1 MGFFRR
7 WQEAVMP
14 RQRRLDLPGVPQ
26 HVIQRGNNRQPCFLR
41 EQDYRCYLSQL
52 DEAARAQGCRL
63 HAYVLMTNHVH
74 LLMTPEVA
82 GAVARTIQSLG
93 RRYVGYFN
101 ATYRRSG
108 TLWEGR
114 YKSCL
119 VDSERYLL
127 ACYRYIEL
135 NPVRA
140 AMVEVPGDYAW
151 SSYRAN
157 AQGRAD
163 RLVSP
168 HDEYARLG
176 TTVDERCAAYR
187 ALFLEAIGEDRM
199 SEIRAYVQQQRALGA
214 SRFQAVIEAELKCV
228 ATVRPRGWQPGKPR
242 DSGRRAQ

>member
-1 MGFFRR
+1 MGFVR

-26 HVIQRGNNRQPCFLR
+26 HIIQRGNNRQPCFLR

-52 DEAARAQGCRL
+52 DEAAQAQGCRL

-74 LLMTPEVA
+74 LLMTPEVV
-82 GAVARTIQSLG
+82 GAVARTMQCLG

-127 ACYRYIEL
+127 TCYRYIEL

-140 AMVEVPGDYAW
+140 AMVETPGDYAW

-157 AQGRAD
+157 AQGRQD
-163 RLVSP
+163 RLVYP
-168 HDEYARLG
+168 HDPPSLIAIDKNFFILSRDRLH
-176 TTVDERCAAYR
+176 TRE
-187 ALFLEAIGEDRM
+187 GE
-199 SEIRAYVQQQRALGA
+199 
-214 SRFQAVIEAELKCV
+214 
-228 ATVRPRGWQPGKPR
+228 
-242 DSGRRAQ
+242 

>member
-1 MGFFRR
+1 
-7 WQEAVMP
+7 MP

-52 DEAARAQGCRL
+52 GEAALACDCRI

-82 GAVARTIQSLG
+82 GAVARTMQSLG

-127 ACYRYIEL
+127 TCYRYIEL

-140 AMVEVPGDYAW
+140 AMVVAPGDYVW
-151 SSYRAN
+151 SSYHSN
-157 AQGRAD
+157 AEGQLD
-163 RLVSP
+163 RLVHP
-168 HDEYARLG
+168 HDEYAQLG
-176 TTVDERCAAYR
+176 ITVEERCAAYR
-187 ALFLEAIGEDRM
+187 ALFHEAIGEDRM
-199 SEIRAYVQQQRALGA
+199 NEIRAYVQQQRALGTR
-214 SRFQAVIEAELKCV
+214 RFQAGIEAELQRV
-228 ATVRPRGWQPGKPR
+228 ATVRPRGRQPTRPPSVGHKR
-242 DSGRRAQ
+242 

>member
-1 MGFFRR
+1 M
-7 WQEAVMP
+7 A
-14 RQRRLDLPGVPQ
+14 RLARVSVAGYPY

-41 EQDYRCYLSQL
+41 EQDYRCYLTQL
-52 DEAARAQGCRL
+52 DDAAQAQGCRI

-74 LLMTPEVA
+74 LLLTPAGA
-82 GAVARTIQSLG
+82 GAVARTMQSLG

-127 ACYRYIEL
+127 TCYRYIEL

-140 AMVEVPGDYAW
+140 AMVVAPGDYAW

-157 AQGRAD
+157 AEGKID
-163 RLVSP
+163 RLIHP

-176 TTVDERCAAYR
+176 ATVAERCAAYR
-187 ALFLEAIGEDRM
+187 TLFLEAIGEDRM
-199 SEIRAYVQQQRALGA
+199 HEIRAYVQQQRALGT
-214 SRFQAVIEAELKCV
+214 SRFQHAIEAELQRV
-228 ATVRPRGWQPGKPR
+228 ATVRPRGWPPGKSRETKPDR
-242 DSGRRAQ
+242 E

>member
-1 MGFFRR
+1 
-7 WQEAVMP
+7 MP

-52 DEAARAQGCRL
+52 GEAALACGCRI

-74 LLMTPEVA
+74 LLMTPEAA
-82 GAVARTIQSLG
+82 GAVARAMQSLG

-101 ATYRRSG
+101 GTYRRSG

-127 ACYRYIEL
+127 TCYRYIEL

-140 AMVEVPGDYAW
+140 AMVVAPDDYVW

-157 AQGRAD
+157 AGGRPD
-163 RLVSP
+163 GLIHP
-168 HDEYARLG
+168 HDEYAQLG
-176 TTVDERCAAYR
+176 RTVEERCAAYR
-187 ALFLEAIGEDRM
+187 ALFLEVIGEDRM
-199 SEIRAYVQQQRALGA
+199 NEIRAYVQQQRALGT
-214 SRFQAVIEAELKCV
+214 SRFQAAIEVELQRV
-228 ATVRPRGWQPGKPR
+228 ATLRPRGRQPTR
-242 DSGRRAQ
+242 SSSSGLERQ

>member
-1 MGFFRR
+1 
-7 WQEAVMP
+7 MP
-14 RQRRLDLPGVPQ
+14 RQRRLDLAGVPQ

-52 DEAARAQGCRL
+52 DDAARAHACRI

-74 LLMTPEVA
+74 LLMTPQVA
-82 GAVARTIQSLG
+82 GAVARTMQSLG

-127 ACYRYIEL
+127 TCYRYIEL

-140 AMVEVPGDYAW
+140 AMVAAPGDYAW
-151 SSYRAN
+151 SSYCAN
-157 AQGRAD
+157 ADGVAD
-163 RLVSP
+163 RLVQP

-176 TTVDERCAAYR
+176 ATLDERCTAYR

-199 SEIRAYVQQQRALGA
+199 SEIRAYVQQQRALGTN
-214 SRFQAVIEAELKCV
+214 RFQDAIEAELLRV
-228 ATVRPRGWQPGKPR
+228 ATVRPRGWPPGKSR
-242 DSGRRAQ
+242 NARSGHE

>member
-1 MGFFRR
+1 
-7 WQEAVMP
+7 MP

-41 EQDYRCYLSQL
+41 EQDYRCYLRQL
-52 DEAARAQGCRL
+52 DEAAQAQGCRL

-82 GAVARTIQSLG
+82 GGVARTMQSLG

-127 ACYRYIEL
+127 TCYRYIEL

-140 AMVEVPGDYAW
+140 AMVETPGDYAW

-163 RLVSP
+163 RLVHP
-168 HDEYARLG
+168 HDEYAQLG
-176 TTVDERCAAYR
+176 TTVDKRCAAYR

-199 SEIRAYVQQQRALGA
+199 SEIRAYVQQQRALGT
-214 SRFQAVIEAELKCV
+214 SRFQAAIEAELQRV
-228 ATVRPRGWQPGKPR
+228 ATVRPRGWPPGRPR
-242 DSGRRAQ
+242 DSKLRHE

>member
-1 MGFFRR
+1 
-7 WQEAVMP
+7 MP
-14 RQRRLDLPGVPQ
+14 RQRRLDLPGIPQ

-52 DEAARAQGCRL
+52 DEAARTQRCRV

-74 LLMTPEVA
+74 LLMTPETA
-82 GAVARTIQSLG
+82 GAVARTMQSLG

-101 ATYRRSG
+101 ASYRRSG

-114 YKSCL
+114 YKACL
-119 VDSERYLL
+119 VDSECYLL

-140 AMVEVPGDYAW
+140 AMVAAPGDYAW

-157 AQGRAD
+157 AEGRAD
-163 RLVSP
+163 RLVCP

-176 TTVDERCAAYR
+176 ATVDERCAAYR

-199 SEIRAYVQQQRALGA
+199 SEIRAYVQQQRAVGS
-214 SRFQAVIEAELKCV
+214 SRFQAAIEAELKRV
-228 ATVRPRGWQPGKPR
+228 ATVRPRGRPPGR
-242 DSGRRAQ
+242 IRVAGSSSE

>member
-1 MGFFRR
+1 
-7 WQEAVMP
+7 MP

-41 EQDYRCYLSQL
+41 EQDCRCYLSQL
-52 DEAARAQGCRL
+52 GEAALACGCRL

-74 LLMTPEVA
+74 LLMTPEVT
-82 GAVARTIQSLG
+82 GAVARTMQSLG

-127 ACYRYIEL
+127 TCYRYIEL

-140 AMVEVPGDYAW
+140 AMVLAPGDYVL

-157 AQGRAD
+157 AEGRPN
-163 RLVSP
+163 RLVQP
-168 HDEYARLG
+168 HDEYAQLG
-176 TTVDERCAAYR
+176 TTVEERCAAYR

-199 SEIRAYVQQQRALGA
+199 SEIRAYVQQQRALGTDL
-214 SRFQAVIEAELKCV
+214 FQAAIEAELRRV
-228 ATVRPRGWQPGKPR
+228 ATVRPQGRQPTRSPSVGHKR
-242 DSGRRAQ
+242 

>member
-1 MGFFRR
+1 MDFFSR

-14 RQRRLDLPGVPQ
+14 CQRRLDLPGVPQ
-26 HVIQRGNNRQPCFLR
+26 HVIQRGNNRQSCFLR
-41 EQDYRCYLSQL
+41 DQDYRCYLSQL
-52 DEAARAQGCRL
+52 GDAALAQGCRI

-74 LLMTPEVA
+74 LLMTPEA
-82 GAVARTIQSLG
+82 SGAVARTMQYLG

-127 ACYRYIEL
+127 TCYRYIEL

-140 AMVEVPGDYAW
+140 AMVADPSDYPW

-157 AQGRAD
+157 GQGVAD
-163 RLVSP
+163 RLVYP
-168 HDEYARLG
+168 HDEYAQLG
-176 TTVDERCAAYR
+176 TTVDDRCAAYR

-199 SEIRAYVQQQRALGA
+199 SEIRAYVQQQRALGT
-214 SRFQAVIEAELKCV
+214 SWFQGAIEAGLQRV
-228 ATVRPRGWQPGKPR
+228 ATVRPRGWPP
-242 DSGRRAQ
+242 GRRRNTASDPE

>member
-1 MGFFRR
+1 
-7 WQEAVMP
+7 MP

-41 EQDYRCYLSQL
+41 VQDYRCYLSQL
-52 DEAARAQGCRL
+52 GEAALAHGCRV

-74 LLMTPEVA
+74 LLMTPEVT
-82 GAVARTIQSLG
+82 GAVARTMQALG

-119 VDSERYLL
+119 IDSERYLL
-127 ACYRYIEL
+127 TCYRYIEL

-140 AMVEVPGDYAW
+140 AMVEAPSDYAW

-157 AQGRAD
+157 AEGVTD
-163 RLVSP
+163 RLVHP
-168 HDEYARLG
+168 HDEYAQLG
-176 TTVDERCAAYR
+176 ATVDERCAAYR

-199 SEIRAYVQQQRALGA
+199 SETRAYVQQQRALGT
-214 SRFQAVIEAELKCV
+214 SRFQDAIEAELRRV
-228 ATVRPRGWQPGKPR
+228 ATVRPRGWPPGKPR
-242 DSGRRAQ
+242 ASGTGRE